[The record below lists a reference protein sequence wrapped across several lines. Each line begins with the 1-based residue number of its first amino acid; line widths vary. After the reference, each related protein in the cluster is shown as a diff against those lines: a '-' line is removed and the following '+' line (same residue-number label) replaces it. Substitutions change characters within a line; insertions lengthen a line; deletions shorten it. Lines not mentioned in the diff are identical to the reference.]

1 MGSTHLDAFAKMEGV
16 EVAAVCTHNPQALT
30 GAFQHSGGNLNRET
44 TVHDLSGVR
53 KYSDWRE
60 LVGDADLDAV
70 DICLPT
76 DLHAPVATAALEAG
90 KHVLCEKPLALTTV
104 DCEAMTAE
112 AKKHNR
118 VLMAGQV
125 LRFWPEYLHLER
137 FVKSRE
143 YGSILSA
150 TFVRQCGLPDWSRW
164 LLDENRSGGAVLDLL
179 IHDID
184 QALWLFGEPDRIA
197 AKSLG
202 SIDAVTASFIYPNGP
217 QVRVQG
223 GWFAAGSALS
233 MTFQVRAERAEL
245 ELTPTGLSLSNQA
258 GQRNQIAVMGG
269 DAYETEL
276 AYFVRCCRTN
286 SQPERCM
293 PEDSGRAVK
302 AALLMK
308 QSRALGGEQL
318 KCGL

>member
-1 MGSTHLDAFAKMEGV
+1 
-16 EVAAVCTHNPQALT
+16 
-30 GAFQHSGGNLNRET
+30 
-44 TVHDLSGVR
+44 
-53 KYSDWRE
+53 
-60 LVGDADLDAV
+60 
-70 DICLPT
+70 
-76 DLHAPVATAALEAG
+76 
-90 KHVLCEKPLALTTV
+90 
-104 DCEAMTAE
+104 
-112 AKKHNR
+112 
-118 VLMAGQV
+118 
-125 LRFWPEYLHLER
+125 
-137 FVKSRE
+137 
-143 YGSILSA
+143 
-150 TFVRQCGLPDWSRW
+150 
-164 LLDENRSGGAVLDLL
+164 VLDLL